1 MHGTVAL
8 WAACACIGP
17 LMKKIVV
24 AYSGGL
30 DTSVLLSWLKNK
42 YQCEIVAYCADV
54 GQEEELDGLE
64 KKATTTGASKCYI
77 GDLKEEFARDYI
89 YPMFQAGAIYE
100 GQYFLGTSI
109 ARPCIAKGMIDV
121 VLKEKADAV
130 AHGATGKGNDQVR
143 FELSAA
149 MLAPHVKVIA
159 PWRMDDFRAEFPGR
173 AEMIAYAE
181 KHNIPVQASAKKP
194 YSMDRNLLHISYEAG
209 MLEDVW
215 YDSVDPKKNR
225 NYFTTLSVL
234 PEDAPDKAEYV
245 QLLFEKGNCTGLLGG
260 GVAALVKKFKLKSSG
275 TKDGYTLLTPY
286 GVMKVLN
293 ALGGRHGCGRVD
305 MVENRFVG
313 MKSRGVYET
322 PGGSILYTAH
332 RQMESITMDR
342 EVMHLRDSLIPK
354 YAALVYNGF
363 LFSPE
368 RDAIQALVTESQKYV
383 SGEVR
388 IKLYKGNI
396 LPAGRKSG
404 LSLYDEAIATME
416 KDPTQSYNQ
425 NDATGFIALNALR
438 LKASARRGSAKK
450 GRK

>member
-1 MHGTVAL
+1 
-8 WAACACIGP
+8 
-17 LMKKIVV
+17 MKKIVV

-77 GDLKEEFARDYI
+77 GDLREEFARDYI
-89 YPMFQAGAIYE
+89 FPMFQAGAIYE

-109 ARPCIAKGMIDV
+109 ARPCIAKGMVEIA
-121 VLKEKADAV
+121 LREKADAV

-149 MLAPHVKVIA
+149 MLAPKLLVIA
-159 PWRMDDFRAEFPGR
+159 PWRMDDFRKDFPGR
-173 AEMIAYAE
+173 QEMIDYAA
-181 KHNIPVQASAKKP
+181 KHRIPVQASAKKP
-194 YSMDRNLLHISYEAG
+194 YSMDRNLLHISFEAG
-209 MLEDVW
+209 MLEDTW
-215 YDSVDPKKNR
+215 FDATTPSVKDMYK
-225 NYFTTLSVL
+225 LSVS
-234 PEDAPDKAEYV
+234 PEDAPDKPEYI
-245 QLLFEKGNCTGLLGG
+245 QLLFDKGNCVAIQAAGLPKL
-260 GVAALVKKFKLKSSG
+260 LKQFKLAPLREA
-275 TKDGYTLLTPY
+275 DGYTWLTPY
-286 GVMKVLN
+286 GIMKVLN

-322 PGGSILYTAH
+322 PGGSILFQAH
-332 RQMESITMDR
+332 RQIESITMDR

-363 LFSPE
+363 WFSPE
-368 RDAIQALVTESQKYV
+368 RDALQALVTESQKHV
-383 SGEVR
+383 TGEVR
-388 IKLYKGNI
+388 LKLYKGNI
-396 LPAGRKSG
+396 MAAGRRSQF
-404 LSLYDEAIATME
+404 SLYDEAIATME

-425 NDATGFIALNALR
+425 NDATGFISLNALR
-438 LKASARRGSAKK
+438 LKASARRAKASPAPAAAQK
-450 GRK
+450 KKK

>member
-1 MHGTVAL
+1 MPPVAL
-8 WAACACIGP
+8 WAGCAFLAA

-42 YQCEIVAYCADV
+42 YQCEIIAYCADV
-54 GQEEELDGLE
+54 GQEDELDGLE

-89 YPMFQAGAIYE
+89 FPMFQAGAIYE

-109 ARPCIAKGMIDV
+109 ARPCIAKGMVDV

-149 MLAPHVKVIA
+149 MLAPHVKVLA
-159 PWRMDDFRAEFPGR
+159 PWRMDDFREEFPGR

-181 KHNIPVQASAKKP
+181 KHKIPVQASAKKP
-194 YSMDRNLLHISYEAG
+194 YSMDRNLLHISFEAG

-215 YDSVDPKKNR
+215 FDSTAKNCR
-225 NYFTTLSVL
+225 DMYKLSVA
-234 PEDAPDKAEYV
+234 PEDAPDKPEYV
-245 QLLFEKGNCTGLLGG
+245 QLLFEKGNCIGLQASGI
-260 GVAALVKKFKLKSSG
+260 AALIKKFKLKTEG
-275 TKDGYTLLTPY
+275 EKDGYTLLTPY
-286 GVMKVLN
+286 GIMKVLN
-293 ALGGRHGCGRVD
+293 ALGGRNGCGRVD

-322 PGGSILYTAH
+322 PGGSILYIAH

-363 LFSPE
+363 WFSPE
-368 RDAIQALVTESQKYV
+368 RDAIQALVTESQKFV

-396 LPAGRKSG
+396 MAAGRKST

-425 NDATGFIALNALR
+425 NDATGFISLNALR
-438 LKASARRGSAKK
+438 LKASARRGGKK
-450 GRK
+450 RK